1 MLKSTQK
8 ARGSKVDIQ
17 AQQKEAFKNLRHKIK
32 GILSTQ
38 KGQVITNIHNGMQ
51 ASISSDG
58 INKLISS
65 KAVDKSIA
73 NGYTKEEHFASVE
86 NVLNLYRSS
95 QFVQS
100 EPLTNKSPD
109 VIAYHKFIVDFSIDH
124 KPTKAKITLKESIHA
139 GNRIYSLELL
149 QLKKLADSP
158 TATQSCY

>member
-58 INKLISS
+58 INKL
-65 KAVDKSIA
+65 KALKPWI
-73 NGYTKEEHFASVE
+73 
-86 NVLNLYRSS
+86 NL
-95 QFVQS
+95 
-100 EPLTNKSPD
+100 
-109 VIAYHKFIVDFSIDH
+109 
-124 KPTKAKITLKESIHA
+124 
-139 GNRIYSLELL
+139 
-149 QLKKLADSP
+149 
-158 TATQSCY
+158 